1 MIRIAA
7 NSVFLLGLLP
17 WALVFLFSIM
27 LFDAPGSESSPLTV
41 ALFWSIALYPVLV
54 IVGFF
59 ASSGFWR
66 LRDEHYWRRHLAF
79 LPLASPVAASLLFLA
94 IDRYCG
100 GQLSC

>member
-1 MIRIAA
+1 
-7 NSVFLLGLLP
+7 
-17 WALVFLFSIM
+17 
-27 LFDAPGSESSPLTV
+27 
-41 ALFWSIALYPVLV
+41 VLV